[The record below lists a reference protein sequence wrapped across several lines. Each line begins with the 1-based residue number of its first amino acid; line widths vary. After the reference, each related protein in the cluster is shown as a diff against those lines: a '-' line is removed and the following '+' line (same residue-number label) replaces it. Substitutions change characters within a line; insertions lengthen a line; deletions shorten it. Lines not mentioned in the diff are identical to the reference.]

1 MQGTICTRAPGIQ
14 AGSSNSPV
22 AITAWQIGGVSE
34 KTSIVRY
41 ADVDKDGW
49 HVSAP
54 IKAASILGRGL
65 ADAVLRVAAIAT

>member
-1 MQGTICTRAPGIQ
+1 MIIRAL
-14 AGSSNSPV
+14 AG
-22 AITAWQIGGVSE
+22 
-34 KTSIVRY
+34 Y

-65 ADAVLRVAAIAT
+65 ADAVLRVAGIAT